1 MCQCTP
7 VQRVHIEHAADM
19 HEGEGVGRRQAGQQQ
34 AQAQVMGV
42 QHLGELGN
50 NIFKLQSMFRIVTA
64 CQQILQRMLDMH
76 ASWAQ
81 VSLHTFAHTQGAQPQ
96 KDGCP
101 YGQGLIC
108 MDAYL
113 LIAGVGKG

>member
-1 MCQCTP
+1 MCQGTP
-7 VQRVHIEHAADM
+7 VQCVHIKHAADM
-19 HEGEGVGRRQAGQQQ
+19 HEGEGVGRGQAGQQQ

-42 QHLGELGN
+42 QHLGELGS
-50 NIFKLQSMFRIVTA
+50 NIKLQSMFRIVTA

-96 KDGCP
+96 N
-101 YGQGLIC
+101 
-108 MDAYL
+108 
-113 LIAGVGKG
+113 